1 MKVITFKRL
10 RALQMAMV
18 VTTGILALGSGM
30 AVSTVHRLFEWRCPL
45 FAKVSIALDAPNK
58 TVQVT
63 DAVWGSTEI
72 CHFATFEGVA
82 VFMTSLIC
90 LLFLL
95 QVHEMFS
102 DYSDSTV
109 NTNAAFM
116 LPMIVLDSFLA
127 VCTIVASSYISEGL
141 RILCDGL
148 EQSPGIASKGY
159 SCDDLQKNTW
169 VLQITHLKPRHKFK
183 FFSYLTLASATSWL
197 TSLALLGQIA
207 VTFLLAYLH
216 TLESMDTVQPAPR
229 LPGPREGTTQFSISM
244 TGESVDSADQS
255 VHTAPSST
263 TAFRRWKAATPAT
276 AVATAVGVQKKRQTV
291 LDSLCVIKDYHD
303 MVRRE
308 SYVDTG

>member
-1 MKVITFKRL
+1 M
-10 RALQMAMV
+10 
-18 VTTGILALGSGM
+18 
-30 AVSTVHRLFEWRCPL
+30 P
-45 FAKVSIALDAPNK
+45 
-58 TVQVT
+58 
-63 DAVWGSTEI
+63 
-72 CHFATFEGVA
+72 
-82 VFMTSLIC
+82 TS
-90 LLFLL
+90 
-95 QVHEMFS
+95 
-102 DYSDSTV
+102 
-109 NTNAAFM
+109 
-116 LPMIVLDSFLA
+116 P
-127 VCTIVASSYISEGL
+127 
-141 RILCDGL
+141 
-148 EQSPGIASKGY
+148 K
-159 SCDDLQKNTW
+159 
-169 VLQITHLKPRHKFK
+169 
-183 FFSYLTLASATSWL
+183 ATSWL

-308 SYVDTG
+308 SYVDTGGDQVAAVNAAAAAAAAGEGVDEFGDQFGTESVESSRRQDGSPPSQV